1 MIKVT
6 FLIFLKGWTNT
17 FDTCVEMKIHARQ
30 ALHLF
35 DKMLHFKIQIQ
46 DFLMNLQLI
55 MIMNSVSANPAPEDS

>member
-1 MIKVT
+1 
-6 FLIFLKGWTNT
+6 
-17 FDTCVEMKIHARQ
+17 MKIHARQ